1 MSNGPEIYIED
12 PVEREIYQNSA
23 DWTDID
29 ARTRALKFKPEDIE
43 RYFVVRNFIHAAQSN
58 VSEGIFDLLKG
69 SIPLG
74 LRYTI
79 HMLGE
84 DSDDDHSDT
93 LDQRWCICYEI
104 DLKKEISLLL
114 IERLLL
120 RILECRRCHIAP
132 CLSGIDARN
141 SDLLRILE
149 KDIGINIAADGILK
163 NYLLNFIEPVYGI
176 LSFETA
182 GFVLGMDLIK

>member
-12 PVEREIYQNSA
+12 PVERNIYQNSA
-23 DWTDID
+23 DWADID
-29 ARTRALKFKPEDIE
+29 ARTRALRFKPEDIE

-58 VSEGIFDLLKG
+58 VSEGIFDLLKD

-84 DSDDDHSDT
+84 DSDDNHSDT

-104 DLKKEISLLL
+104 DLKNDLKRLYFSYPCRLYWKSRKEI
-114 IERLLL
+114 IEWFKT
-120 RILECRRCHIAP
+120 E
-132 CLSGIDARN
+132 GKTQIDNA
-141 SDLLRILE
+141 L
-149 KDIGINIAADGILK
+149 AW
-163 NYLLNFIEPVYGI
+163 LN
-176 LSFETA
+176 ET
-182 GFVLGMDLIK
+182 FPDKT

>member
-1 MSNGPEIYIED
+1 MSDGAEIYIED
-12 PVEREIYQNSA
+12 PVERNIYQDSA

-29 ARTRALKFKPEDIE
+29 ARTRSMHFKPEDIE

-84 DSDDDHSDT
+84 DSDDNHSDT

-104 DLKKEISLLL
+104 DLKKELKRLYFSYPCKLYWKSRKEI
-114 IERLLL
+114 IEWFQTEGRKQ
-120 RILECRRCHIAP
+120 IDKAIAW
-132 CLSGIDARN
+132 
-141 SDLLRILE
+141 
-149 KDIGINIAADGILK
+149 
-163 NYLLNFIEPVYGI
+163 LN
-176 LSFETA
+176 ETFPDKA
-182 GFVLGMDLIK
+182 

>member
-1 MSNGPEIYIED
+1 MSDGAEIYIED
-12 PVEREIYQNSA
+12 PVERNIYQDSA

-29 ARTRALKFKPEDIE
+29 ARTRSMRFKPEDIE

-74 LRYTI
+74 LRSTI

-84 DSDDDHSDT
+84 DSDDNHSDT

-104 DLKKEISLLL
+104 DLKKELKRLYFSYPCKLYWKSRKEI
-114 IERLLL
+114 IEWFKTEGRKQ
-120 RILECRRCHIAP
+120 IDKAIAW
-132 CLSGIDARN
+132 
-141 SDLLRILE
+141 
-149 KDIGINIAADGILK
+149 
-163 NYLLNFIEPVYGI
+163 LN
-176 LSFETA
+176 ETFPNKA
-182 GFVLGMDLIK
+182 

>member
-1 MSNGPEIYIED
+1 MSDGAEIYIED
-12 PVEREIYQNSA
+12 PVERNIYQDSA

-29 ARTRALKFKPEDIE
+29 ARTRSMRFKPEDIE

-84 DSDDDHSDT
+84 DSDDNHSDT

-104 DLKKEISLLL
+104 DLKKELKRLYFSYPCKLYWKSRKEI
-114 IERLLL
+114 IEWFKTEGRKQ
-120 RILECRRCHIAP
+120 IDKAIAW
-132 CLSGIDARN
+132 
-141 SDLLRILE
+141 
-149 KDIGINIAADGILK
+149 
-163 NYLLNFIEPVYGI
+163 LN
-176 LSFETA
+176 ETFPNKA
-182 GFVLGMDLIK
+182 